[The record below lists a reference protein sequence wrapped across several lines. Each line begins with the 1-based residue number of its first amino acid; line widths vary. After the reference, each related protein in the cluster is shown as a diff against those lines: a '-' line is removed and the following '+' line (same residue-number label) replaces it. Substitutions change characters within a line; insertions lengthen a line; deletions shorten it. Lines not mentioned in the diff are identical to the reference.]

1 MHTPTLETDRLLLD
15 PLTERDEDA
24 VYRYCQ
30 DDELQRWVP
39 VPVPYERASARFFV
53 GKYAKDASESP
64 TLTLWA
70 IRSGDVLSGLSGDA
84 LSGFSGDAPSGGALS
99 GALSGD
105 VPSGGALLG
114 VIELRFEPLGS
125 ATVGFWLGR
134 DHRGQGIMT
143 EALQALV
150 EYAFAE
156 DGLALTRIH
165 WESLVGNYGSAIV
178 ARRAGF
184 RFEGVS
190 RRSLVHRDIRVD
202 SWQAVLLRSDSREPT
217 EGWPL

>member
-1 MHTPTLETDRLLLD
+1 MHTPTLHTDRLLLD
-15 PLTERDEDA
+15 QLTERDEDA

-39 VPVPYERASARFFV
+39 VPIPYERASARFFV
-53 GKYAKDASESP
+53 GKYARDASESP

-70 IRSGDVLSGLSGDA
+70 IRSAGGLSGDT
-84 LSGFSGDAPSGGALS
+84 LSGETPSGDT
-99 GALSGD
+99 
-105 VPSGGALLG
+105 LLG

-143 EALQALV
+143 EALQSLV
-150 EYAFAE
+150 EYAFAQ
-156 DGLALTRIH
+156 DGLGLTRIH

-184 RFEGVS
+184 QYEGVS

-202 SWQAVLLRSDSREPT
+202 SWQAVLLRSDSRKPT

>member
-1 MHTPTLETDRLLLD
+1 MHTPTLETERLLLD

-30 DDELQRWVP
+30 DEELQRWVP

-53 GKYAKDASESP
+53 GTYAKDASVSP

-70 IRSGDVLSGLSGDA
+70 IRSDGI
-84 LSGFSGDAPSGGALS
+84 FR
-99 GALSGD
+99 
-105 VPSGGALLG
+105 G

-125 ATVGFWLGR
+125 ATVGFWLGP

-150 EYAFAE
+150 EYAFDE
-156 DGLALTRIH
+156 GGLGLTRIH

-184 RFEGVS
+184 QFEGVS
-190 RRSLVHRDIRVD
+190 RRSLVHRDTRVD
-202 SWQAVLLRSDSREPT
+202 SWQAVLLREDSREPT